1 MPAFLKNYYEKIPTR
16 QPSTWRGQLCFRVTL
31 FQVTLFKAIQSN
43 TIQSNTIPPKYRFAT
58 QKVLIW
64 HWRCISQWNV
74 TDKNQLL
81 SDCPYA

>member
-1 MPAFLKNYYEKIPTR
+1 MPAFLKKDYEKILTR
-16 QPSTWRGQLCFRVTL
+16 QPSTSRGQLCFRVTL

-64 HWRCISQWNV
+64 HWRCISQCNV
-74 TDKNQLL
+74 TEKNQLL
-81 SDCPYA
+81 SGCLYA